1 MSFQPQKRGVPTPT
15 GGLLESETEVR
26 QFLPS
31 LCLLPW
37 FPAYWTSCRFHC
49 AGFSSH
55 SASTAGAFAELH
67 FCCAWPSPHGGQANV
82 VSARLNLRNGT
93 IYVRG
98 VFNFPS
104 SVSLQ
109 QKCEAT
115 DGLVLQL
122 SFIWQ
127 AKENTSS
134 RDEGWLTPKRREEK
148 PTVQFW
154 LHFLHVFSPPP
165 EPFLCKLG

>member
-67 FCCAWPSPHGGQANV
+67 FCCAWPLPHGGQANV

-93 IYVRG
+93 IASWQIDAETMETVTDFTFRG
-98 VFNFPS
+98 S
-104 SVSLQ
+104 KITADGDCSMKLKDAYSL
-109 QKCEAT
+109 
-115 DGLVLQL
+115 
-122 SFIWQ
+122 
-127 AKENTSS
+127 
-134 RDEGWLTPKRREEK
+134 EG
-148 PTVQFW
+148 
-154 LHFLHVFSPPP
+154 
-165 EPFLCKLG
+165 KL